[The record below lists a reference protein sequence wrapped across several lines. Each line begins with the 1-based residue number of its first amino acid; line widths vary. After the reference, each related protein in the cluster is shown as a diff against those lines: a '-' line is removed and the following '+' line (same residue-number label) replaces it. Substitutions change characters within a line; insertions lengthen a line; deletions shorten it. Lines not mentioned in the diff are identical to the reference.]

1 MKRFYQ
7 FLSMLLLLAL
17 LVPAGLAEE
26 TEDTTTAGVSLYSIN
41 TVAAV
46 DDTLYTV
53 SENLDIYRYAD
64 DGLWYPVV
72 PFASFA
78 DLSRTTDDYSIYG
91 DVYSVALTADSD
103 GESLLLFYPYSDGVC
118 DVLHIPLNGDPVT
131 RVQSFHLTDT
141 DQTEDQYVSYTG
153 AAFTGDYVYT
163 LVYGLSDTNIYGLN
177 VLYELN
183 LQTGS
188 VRKITEDYLA
198 AVLPLDDD
206 SLIGYYTTRYSAND
220 AAVSIVRVDRKT
232 GMLETLCELDGVT
245 DYSGFAMSNGT
256 LFMNDGSRVYRVAA
270 PYDTLTVIGY
280 LPPSYV
286 YSTLPGCILG
296 TTYYTYNY
304 ENGLSTVDLTADLPA
319 IVLRIAMSVSISS
332 YNEDELIRKYAKEH
346 PNVGIVY
353 VNVSASTAPEYTQ
366 HMQSDEALDIYSFS
380 LPDFAFPSLR
390 DKGYLADL
398 SSSSTLLQSV
408 SEMFPN
414 LTESILLDGSLYAL
428 PYSLSA
434 ATVFTIDT
442 EVLEGIGLTKDHIPS
457 TWLDFLNLVEQWLT
471 TYADDYPE
479 YSLVDYPDQL
489 YYQFFANMLVCQIS
503 ECEASGRE
511 ITFNDPNFIAALK
524 KLESLRTLLD
534 DYESEYNEST
544 STTSWM
550 NDYSSTYTQPLLSTY
565 GYIDIVSQ
573 SYYAWSSE
581 PTTKNFFLSIDPDSI
596 GYALGTLSVMAV
608 NRSSKNVD
616 AAIDLFE
623 YIANN
628 RTAYQKAL
636 LSPAYTDNIPNDN
649 YEDTKKSYEDAIAQL
664 EEDMAKA
671 DESEKNDYAS
681 YIADMKNILNS
692 LSPYAYTTESIKAYD
707 EEIAHLHD
715 IKEIELFNTAN
726 ESSTLIGRFI
736 DGNLTA
742 EQFVKEMTRV
752 VQMMILE
759 RN

>member
-17 LVPAGLAEE
+17 LVPAGFAEE
-26 TEDTTTAGVSLYSIN
+26 TEDASAESVDMSSIS
-41 TVAAV
+41 TMVAV
-46 DDTLYTV
+46 DGTLYTM
-53 SENLDIYRYAD
+53 SEDMAICRYAE

-72 PFASFA
+72 TFDAFA

-91 DVYSVALTADSD
+91 DVYSIVLSAGSD
-103 GESLLLFYPYSDGVC
+103 NESLLLYYPYSDGVC
-118 DVLHIPLNGDPVT
+118 DVLRVPLNGDPVT
-131 RVQSFHLTDT
+131 RVQSFHLTDN
-141 DQTEDQYVSYTG
+141 DLTEDQYISYMG
-153 AAFTGDYVYT
+153 ATFAGDCVYT

-188 VRKITEDYLA
+188 VRRITEDYLA
-198 AVLPLDDD
+198 AVMPLDDD
-206 SLIGYYTTRYSAND
+206 SLIGYYTTRYSAD
-220 AAVSIVRVDRKT
+220 DIVTSLVRVDRKT
-232 GMLETLCELDGVT
+232 GMLETLCDLDDT
-245 DYSGFAMSNGT
+245 AAYSGFAMSDGT
-256 LFMNDGSRVYRVAA
+256 LFLNNGSQVYRVAA

-286 YSTLPGCILG
+286 YSTLPGCVMG

-304 ENGLSTVDLTADLPA
+304 ENGLSAVDLTAELPSV
-319 IVLRIAMSVSISS
+319 VLRIALSISTS
-332 YNEDELIRKYAKEH
+332 AYNVDELIRKYAKEH

-353 VNVSASTAPEYTQ
+353 VGVSASTAPEYTQ
-366 HMQSDEALDIYSFS
+366 HMQSDEALDIYDFN

-398 SSSSTLLQSV
+398 SGSSTLHDAV
-408 SEMFPN
+408 SEMYPN
-414 LTESILLDGSLYAL
+414 LTESILLDNSLYAF

-434 ATVFTIDT
+434 APTFVIDT
-442 EVLEGIGLTKDHIPS
+442 EVLKGVGLSEDDIPS
-457 TWLDFLNLVEQWLT
+457 TWLDFLNLIEQWLT
-471 TYADDYPE
+471 SYAEDYPE
-479 YSLVDYPDQL
+479 YSLLEYPSQL
-489 YYQFFANMLVCQIS
+489 YYQLFVNMLVSQIS

-511 ITFNDPNFIAALK
+511 ITFNDANFTAALK
-524 KLESLRTLLD
+524 KLESLRTLIN
-534 DYESEYNEST
+534 DYESNYDESS
-544 STTSWM
+544 STISWASK
-550 NDYSSTYTQPLLSTY
+550 YSSNYTQPLLSLY
-565 GYIDIVSQ
+565 GYIEIES
-573 SYYAWSSE
+573 SLYSAWSTES
-581 PTTKNFFLSIDPDSI
+581 TTKNVFLSIDPDST
-596 GYALGTLSVMAV
+596 GYVVGSLSVMAV
-608 NRSSKNVD
+608 NRSSKNID
-616 AAIDLFE
+616 AALDLLE

-628 RTAYQKAL
+628 RTTYQKAV

-649 YEDTKKSYEDAIAQL
+649 YEESKKFYEDTIAQL
-664 EEDMAKA
+664 EEAMAEA

-681 YIADMKNILNS
+681 YIADLKNS
-692 LSPYAYTTESIKAYD
+692 LSYLSLYSYTTENIKAYS

-715 IKEIELFNTAN
+715 MKEIELFNTAN

>member
-17 LVPAGLAEE
+17 LVPAGFAEDP
-26 TEDTTTAGVSLYSIN
+26 EDTSAASVDLYSIS
-41 TVAAV
+41 TVTAV
-46 DDTLYTV
+46 GDTLYTV
-53 SENLDIYRYAD
+53 SDNLDVCRYAD

-72 PFASFA
+72 TSDAFAE
-78 DLSRTTDDYSIYG
+78 LSRTTDDYSIYG
-91 DVYSVALTADSD
+91 DVYSMVLTADSD
-103 GESLLLFYPYSDGVC
+103 GESLLLYYPYSDGVC

-131 RVQSFHLTDT
+131 RVQSFHLTDA
-141 DQTEDQYVSYTG
+141 DLTENQYISWIG
-153 AAFTGDYVYT
+153 AAFAGDCVYT
-163 LVYGLSDTNIYGLN
+163 LVYGLSDTTIYGLN

-220 AAVSIVRVDRKT
+220 VVTSIVRVDRKT
-232 GMLETLCELDGVT
+232 GMLETLCDLDDT
-245 DYSGFAMSNGT
+245 AAYSGFALSDGT
-256 LFMNDGSRVYRVAA
+256 LYMNDGSQVYRVAA

-286 YSTLPGCILG
+286 YSTLPGCVMG
-296 TTYYTYNY
+296 TIYYTYNY
-304 ENGLSTVDLTADLPA
+304 ENGLSAVDLTAELPA
-319 IVLRIAMSVSISS
+319 VVLRIALSISTS
-332 YNEDELIRKYAKEH
+332 AYNVDELIRKYAKEH
-346 PNVGIVY
+346 PNIGIVY
-353 VNVSASTAPEYTQ
+353 VGISASTAPEYTQ
-366 HMQSDEALDIYSFS
+366 HMQSDEALDIYSFN

-398 SSSSTLLQSV
+398 SGSSTLLAAV

-414 LTESILLDGSLYAL
+414 LTGSILLDGSLYAF

-434 ATVFTIDT
+434 SPAFVIDT
-442 EVLEGIGLTKDHIPS
+442 EVLKGIGLTEDDIPS
-457 TWLDFLNLVEQWLT
+457 TWLEFLNLVEQWLT
-471 TYADDYPE
+471 AYADDYPE
-479 YSLVDYPDQL
+479 YSLVEYPYQL
-489 YYQFFANMLVCQIS
+489 YYQLFLQMLISQIS
-503 ECEASGRE
+503 ECEASGRD
-511 ITFNDPNFIAALK
+511 ITFNDANFSAALR
-524 KLESLRTLLD
+524 KLESLRTLIN
-534 DYESEYNEST
+534 DYESEYTEST
-544 STTSWM
+544 STTAWID
-550 NDYSSTYTQPLLSTY
+550 DYFSSYTQPLLSTY
-565 GYIDIVSQ
+565 GYIDIESQ
-573 SYYAWSSE
+573 LNSAWFVES
-581 PTTKNFFLSIDPDSI
+581 TTKNLYLSIDPDST
-596 GYALGTLSVMAV
+596 GYVVGSLSVMAV

-616 AAIDLFE
+616 AVLDLLE

-628 RTAYQKAL
+628 RTAYQKAV
-636 LSPAYTDNIPNDN
+636 LSPAYTDNIPNDD
-649 YEDTKKSYEDAIAQL
+649 YEESKKSYEDTIAQL
-664 EEDMAKA
+664 EEEMAKA

-681 YIADMKNILNS
+681 YIADLKNILNS
-692 LSPYAYTTESIKAYD
+692 LSPYAYTTEDIKAYA
-707 EEIAHLHD
+707 EEIAHVHD
-715 IKEIELFNTAN
+715 VKEIELFNTAN